1 MSITEAV
8 ALQEELIPEEAEVA
22 FTAERE
28 AFLAAVVRVR
38 EALPGRTTMAVLT
51 GIQIEA
57 RSDGSVRLR
66 ATDLERDIE
75 TSFPADVAIP
85 GATVPAGAALVQLL
99 GSAPKGAVRCT
110 GDGRQFTV
118 VWGRASFK
126 LPAFRA
132 EEYPD
137 PPAVDESGAV
147 ELSGEALAGLARV
160 GFAATPDGARPVL
173 QGVHLRVAEE
183 GLVAVACDGM
193 RVARA
198 AMLGTAWPGSAALVP
213 AAGLALAAKALGGA
227 ERIDVAAGQGSLQL
241 AGGGTTLR
249 LRLLEGRY
257 PGVEDLLPKEYP
269 TVLAVE
275 RAALIAALER
285 AGIVSRSAEQLHLVR
300 LAISPDGLT
309 CRAETADGGS
319 GSEEID
325 AAVNGDPVE
334 VGVNGLLLRE
344 TLRHLGGAT
353 VRIEV
358 SGPLTAMRLSGETG
372 PTCWQM
378 PVRVG

>member
-1 MSITEAV
+1 MNDTATA
-8 ALQEELIPEEAEVA
+8 ALQEELIPEEAEIA

-28 AFLAAVVRVR
+28 AFLAAVARVK
-38 EALPGRTTMAVLT
+38 EALPARTTMPVLT
-51 GIQIEA
+51 GIEVRA
-57 RSDGSVRLR
+57 RPDGSVWLR
-66 ATDLERDIE
+66 ATDLERDVE
-75 TSFPADVAIP
+75 TSFPADVATP

-99 GSAPKGAVRCT
+99 GSAPKGALRCT

-118 VWGRASFK
+118 AWGRAHFK

-147 ELSGEALAGLARV
+147 HLSGEALAALARV
-160 GFAATPDGARPVL
+160 GFAASPDSGRPVL
-173 QGVHLRVAEE
+173 QGVHIRVSEA
-183 GLVAVACDGM
+183 GLVALACDGM

-198 AMLGTAWPGSAALVP
+198 AMPGASWPEGASIVP
-213 AAGLALAAKALGGA
+213 AAGLALAAKAVGGA
-227 ERIDVAAGQGSLQL
+227 ESIEVAAAQGSLQL
-241 AGGGTTLR
+241 GSGDTTLR

-269 TVLAVE
+269 TVVTIE
-275 RAALIAALER
+275 RAPLAAALER
-285 AGIVSRSAEQLHLVR
+285 AGVVSRSAEQLHLVR
-300 LAISPDGLT
+300 LLISENGLT
-309 CRAETADGGS
+309 CRAETGEGGS
-319 GSEEID
+319 GTEELE
-325 AAVNGDPVE
+325 AAVTGDPIE

-344 TLRHLGGAT
+344 TLRHVGGGT

-358 SGPLTAMRLSGETG
+358 SGPLTAMRVSGEAG
-372 PTCWQM
+372 PVCWQM